1 MTFYSPVIVE
11 QTVNIG
17 NQQIWTLGHSTH
29 EWPAFVALLQGAK
42 IEAIADVRR
51 FPASRRHPQFNGAAM
66 QMALA
71 DVDIAYHHFEALG
84 GRRHRS
90 AANSPNTAWRVE
102 AFNAYADHTASP
114 EFQAAVNE
122 LESLA
127 KTKRSAIMCAE
138 ALPWQCHRRVL
149 ADVLI
154 ARGWEVFDIFPDGK
168 VKPHAL
174 TEFAR
179 IEGERV
185 TYPGI
190 FGGE

>member
-1 MTFYSPVIVE
+1 MSCA
-11 QTVNIG
+11 
-17 NQQIWTLGHSTH
+17 NQQIWTIGHSTH
-29 EWPAFVALLQGAK
+29 AWADFVALLQGAK
-42 IEAIADVRR
+42 IEALADVRR

-66 QMALA
+66 QTVLA
-71 DVDIAYHHFEALG
+71 AEGIEYRHYEALG
-84 GRRHRS
+84 GRRHS
-90 AANSPNTAWRVE
+90 TADSSPNTAWRVA
-102 AFNAYADHTASP
+102 AFNAYADRTTTSD
-114 EFQAAVNE
+114 FLAAEKE

-127 KTKRSAIMCAE
+127 AEKRTAIMCAE

-179 IEGERV
+179 VDGERV

-190 FGGE
+190 FAGE

>member
-1 MTFYSPVIVE
+1 MKFYSPVIVE
-11 QTVNIG
+11 ETVNSG
-17 NQQIWTLGHSTH
+17 NQQIWTIGHSTQA
-29 EWPAFVALLQGAK
+29 WPGFVALLQRVN
-42 IEAIADVRR
+42 IEALADVRR
-51 FPASRRHPQFNGAAM
+51 FPASRRHPQFNGPAM
-66 QMALA
+66 QTALA
-71 DVDIAYHHFEALG
+71 DVGIAYRHFEALG
-84 GRRHRS
+84 GRRHS
-90 AANSPNTAWRVE
+90 TAVGSPNTAWRVD

-114 EFQAAVNE
+114 EFQVAVNE

-127 KTKRSAIMCAE
+127 SKKHTAIMCAE